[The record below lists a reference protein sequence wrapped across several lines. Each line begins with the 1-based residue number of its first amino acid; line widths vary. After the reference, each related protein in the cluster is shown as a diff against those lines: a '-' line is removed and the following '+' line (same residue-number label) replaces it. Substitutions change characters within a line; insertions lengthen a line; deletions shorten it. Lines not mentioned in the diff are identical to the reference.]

1 MGCGIKVGLSL
12 AAPAT
17 TITKPSR
24 WLGDRRGVR
33 MPQFSH
39 GKRRDAEHHRYKE
52 IWVTHGR
59 NRTPN
64 KTEWREPSDRHPL
77 TQKYRESRDITQR
90 LGPVPAWHHTIAWA
104 DVCTTDP

>member
-1 MGCGIKVGLSL
+1 M
-12 AAPAT
+12 PN
-17 TITKPSR
+17 TIGARKSG
-24 WLGDRRGVR
+24 WLTG
-33 MPQFSH
+33 
-39 GKRRDAEHHRYKE
+39 E
-52 IWVTHGR
+52 IEP
-59 NRTPN
+59 PN